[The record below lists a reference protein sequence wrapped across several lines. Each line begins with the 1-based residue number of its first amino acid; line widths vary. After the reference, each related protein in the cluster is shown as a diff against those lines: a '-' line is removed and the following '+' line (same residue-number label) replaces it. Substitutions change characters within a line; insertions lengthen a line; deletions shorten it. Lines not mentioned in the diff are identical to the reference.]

1 MKNRILR
8 YIGLGDH
15 SGKILITGATG
26 HVGSKVFNILEGES
40 VDVRGAIR
48 NFDKAKEL
56 ELNIDDLTYFD
67 YTKPETFE
75 EAFEDIEKVLFI
87 APPLDPK
94 AFELLKP
101 AINYAIE
108 KEVKHIVVLSAFG
121 VEQSDEIPLRKIE
134 LHVKNSGIP
143 YTIVRPNFFMENFT
157 TGFLSESIKD
167 NGEIVIPAGD
177 GKTSFIDTR
186 DIAAVIVEILINK
199 IYINQVYIL
208 TGPEALDHYEIAS
221 IVSEIWEKE
230 VKYKPISEE
239 DMRDA
244 LKSRGIPEENINMTV
259 GLYDPV
265 RKGFNAQITDDARKV
280 LGRDPVTFK
289 QFLIECTSKPIEAA
303 KIAC

>member
-26 HVGSKVFNILEGES
+26 HVGSKVFNILEDES
-40 VDVRGAIR
+40 VDVRGAVR
-48 NFDKAKEL
+48 NFDKAKDL

-75 EAFEDIEKVLFI
+75 ETFEDIEKVLFI

-101 AINYAIE
+101 AIDYAIE
-108 KEVKHIVVLSAFG
+108 KEVKHIVVLSAYG
-121 VEQSDEIPLRKIE
+121 VEQSDEIPLRKVE

-143 YTIVRPNFFMENFT
+143 YTIIRPNFFMENFT
-157 TGFLSESIKD
+157 TGFLSESIKND
-167 NGEIVIPAGD
+167 GEIIIPAGD
-177 GKTSFIDTR
+177 GQTSFIDTR
-186 DIAAVIVEILINK
+186 DIAAVIAEILINK

-208 TGPEALDHYEIAS
+208 TGPEALDHHEIAS
-221 IVSEIWEKE
+221 IMSEIWEKE
-230 VKYKPISEE
+230 ITYKPISEE
-239 DMRDA
+239 DMRDS
-244 LKSRGIPEENINMTV
+244 LKSGGIPEEVINMTL
-259 GLYDPV
+259 GLYYPV
-265 RKGFNAQITDDARKV
+265 RKGLNAKITDDVRKV

-289 QFLIECTSKPIEAA
+289 KFLIECTSKPVEATA
-303 KIAC
+303 IAC

>member
-26 HVGSKVFNILEGES
+26 HVGSKVFNILEVEN
-40 VDVRGAIR
+40 VDVRGAVR
-48 NFDKAKEL
+48 NFEKAEDLK
-56 ELNIDDLTYFD
+56 LNRDDLVYFD

-101 AINYAIE
+101 AIDYVIE
-108 KEVKHIVVLSAFG
+108 KKVKHIVVLSAYG

-134 LHVKNSGIP
+134 LHVKNSGIL

-157 TGFLSESIKD
+157 TGFLSEPIKND
-167 NGEIVIPAGD
+167 REIVIPAGD

-186 DIAAVIVEILINK
+186 DIAAVIAEILINK

-208 TGPEALDHYEIAS
+208 TGPEALNHYEIAS
-221 IVSEIWEKE
+221 ILSEIWEKE
-230 VKYKPISEE
+230 ITYKPISEE
-239 DMRDA
+239 DMRDT
-244 LKSRGIPEENINMTV
+244 LKSKGIPEENINMTL
-259 GLYDPV
+259 GLYYPV
-265 RKGFNAQITDDARKV
+265 RKGFNAKITDDVGKV

-289 QFLIECTSKPIEAA
+289 KFLIECTSKPVETTA
-303 KIAC
+303 IAC